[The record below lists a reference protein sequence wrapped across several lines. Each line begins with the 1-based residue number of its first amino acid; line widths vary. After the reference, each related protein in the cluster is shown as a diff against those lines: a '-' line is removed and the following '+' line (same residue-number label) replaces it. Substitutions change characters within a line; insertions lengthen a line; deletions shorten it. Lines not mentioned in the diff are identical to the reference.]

1 MLKRVAADCVG
12 LVVSTISRACSTLP
26 VSKPCN
32 GRADG
37 MPINPEHLAFLRH
50 CIEQERQ
57 AGIGA
62 QGPVGLAPRDWARGV
77 EYVDA
82 PQHLSEVPL
91 DRAAVRA
98 FCADERNR
106 TVDCAL
112 VVLAWGGTALRAP
125 YRQLVWQARDRWVD
139 TVERLRCETQ
149 TRTEAYQ
156 ALRALKANR
165 PPDNLP
171 GLGPSFFTKL
181 IYFML
186 RAQDGW
192 IMDQWLSK
200 SINLLA
206 GEPIVRLL
214 AGGAPSLENTHA
226 NYERFCRYLEEIA
239 ATLQLDPESTE
250 QALFSRGG
258 RHPRAWR
265 AYVREHARIG

>member
-1 MLKRVAADCVG
+1 
-12 LVVSTISRACSTLP
+12 
-26 VSKPCN
+26 
-32 GRADG
+32 
-37 MPINPEHLAFLRH
+37 MPINPEHLAVLRH

-62 QGPVGLAPRDWARGV
+62 QGAVGLAPRDWAQSV

-82 PQHLSEVPL
+82 PPHLSHVPL

-106 TVDCAL
+106 TVDCVV
-112 VVLAWGGTALRAP
+112 VVLAWGGTALKEPNR
-125 YRQLVWQARDRWVD
+125 RRLWRARDRWQD
-139 TVERLRCETQ
+139 TIERLRFGTHP
-149 TRTEAYQ
+149 RTEAYQ
-156 ALRALKANR
+156 ALRALKTDR
-165 PPDNLP
+165 LQDDLP

-214 AGGAPSLENTHA
+214 AGGAPSRDNTHA